1 MHKTLLPVL
10 LAVLIFASCGSKS
23 EIRKK
28 LSDAEEVVIS
38 FSEKNNPQR
47 KTVSAVEP
55 AAISRMIDFIERK
68 EDPSNLICATND
80 GIILFKKQ
88 DTTLQVVTFTYLEK
102 GCQQF
107 YFTMDGK
114 TYKTK
119 VNSEAVD
126 FFTALAAGKDV
137 YW

>member
-1 MHKTLLPVL
+1 MHKTLLPL
-10 LAVLIFASCGSKS
+10 LLIVFIISSCAKS

-28 LSDAEEVVIS
+28 LSEAEEVVIS
-38 FSEKNNPQR
+38 FAERNKPQR
-47 KTVSAVEP
+47 QMVSAVAP
-55 AAISRMIDFIERK
+55 SAISRMIDFIEDK

-80 GIILFKKQ
+80 GVIIFKRQ
-88 DTTLQVVTFTYLEK
+88 DTTVQLVTFTYLER

-114 TYKTK
+114 TYRTK
-119 VNSEAVD
+119 VSKEAVD